1 MRFWCYDFIEYGTK
15 ELDRKSPAMLGGEA
29 CENEAYGADMAFPYP
44 SHIAW
49 ELAMGF
55 DNKSLILE

>member
-1 MRFWCYDFIEYGTK
+1 MCFWCYGFIEYGTK
-15 ELDRKSPAMLGGEA
+15 ESPAMVGGKA

-49 ELAMGF
+49 ELAMYFQG
-55 DNKSLILE
+55 LW

>member
-1 MRFWCYDFIEYGTK
+1 MRFWCYGFIECGTK
-15 ELDRKSPAMLGGEA
+15 ESPAMVGGKA

-49 ELAMGF
+49 ELAMYFQG
-55 DNKSLILE
+55 LR